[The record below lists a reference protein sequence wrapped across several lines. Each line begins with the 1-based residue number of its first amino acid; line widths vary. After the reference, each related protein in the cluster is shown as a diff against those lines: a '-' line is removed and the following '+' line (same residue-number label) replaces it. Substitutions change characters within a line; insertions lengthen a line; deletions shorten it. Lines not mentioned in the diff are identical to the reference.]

1 MVKKVL
7 TDEQRRLVNDFV
19 SYMRTKLER
28 DKQEKYGDKI
38 LRNNLPKN
46 NRWEVNEQQRKL
58 VDELK
63 ERRMMQMA
71 TKQADE
77 ARGTLQTEMELS
89 EEATPSCE
97 LEEER
102 RTSMQ
107 LRREL
112 EQYRRELKES
122 YKTSV
127 NLLEQLEDR
136 KQEYKT
142 QEEELASLSTRL
154 KLTEQDL
161 VQLEETKE
169 TTEQLRLELKEA
181 YKTSVNLLEQLEDKK
196 QEYKTQEEV
205 IEELKN
211 DVAILIGDERVQEDQ
226 LGQLRQELE
235 EAGGTIELIRREKEE
250 IRTNY
255 ELIATKVKNLRRN
268 RAHVVKMRDDERATA
283 PVPIAAE
290 RVTFPQITDAQRGS
304 YALEVHTQL
313 DTNPSFFKHRYN
325 GIFKSF
331 KSKDEKGN
339 TITTNTRSN

>member
-122 YKTSV
+122 
-127 NLLEQLEDR
+127 
-136 KQEYKT
+136 
-142 QEEELASLSTRL
+142 
-154 KLTEQDL
+154 
-161 VQLEETKE
+161 
-169 TTEQLRLELKEA
+169 